1 MLSMSRVL
9 VESPRVLV
17 ADELSLGLAPIVVDE
32 VYETLEMIRDRGTA
46 LLIVEQ
52 HVDHAL
58 DLCERVVILDHGAIA
73 WEGGSSQATDVVVT
87 QNFDR
92 FESRLFGRFGF
103 SGFRGDGG
111 EECPVGAVGV
121 EQ

>member
-87 QNFDR
+87 QLFDR
-92 FESRLFGRFGF
+92 FES
-103 SGFRGDGG
+103 
-111 EECPVGAVGV
+111 
-121 EQ
+121 